1 MVGSGRQERARGT
14 RIETRRDGARRV
26 HWLIA
31 PAYLAAYVLLYSI
44 SSLHWFLPAGLR
56 LSVLWL
62 LPRRHWWVT
71 LVGEVI
77 AIVLLAIARGT
88 FQDPLAMLLASFT
101 PWCVYAA
108 IVYTFARPAGLVPS
122 PDSMMRFLL
131 CGLAAAVASGVMLVL
146 INIAD
151 DGVPQLPPQMV
162 ISFAIGD
169 FTGILMIAPLVRTAL
184 AQFGPRR
191 EPWRYVLADG
201 LVVMPALVALGL
213 SWLPIHNADLYPLMI
228 ALFPLLWLSFRYGW
242 RTAAIS
248 LALLS
253 VAVYRLGPGFVGV
266 GPSMQLQLLT
276 SAAGFAALMIGVSG
290 ESLRLQGRALTSTI
304 DMLSSRTRALSDAAN
319 RLVSKQE
326 DERKRIGA
334 ELHDQLGQDMT
345 AIATRL
351 RIVER
356 AHEERDIRQGLRSL
370 SELVADAHEHL
381 RGAIQSL
388 HPLALDRFGLERAL
402 SEGPMRE
409 LARDHGIAYEC
420 RIDGDADALPQ
431 DIATAIYRIC
441 QEVTT
446 NCVRHGCGGRVSI
459 TLTVEPHDGGRDL
472 TLRID
477 DEGGAFEVPANGEGL
492 GLQNIS
498 DRADAIGA
506 EHVFRP
512 ENGHPRHL
520 MHVRIPG

>member
-1 MVGSGRQERARGT
+1 M
-14 RIETRRDGARRV
+14 
-26 HWLIA
+26 
-31 PAYLAAYVLLYSI
+31 
-44 SSLHWFLPAGLR
+44 
-56 LSVLWL
+56 
-62 LPRRHWWVT
+62 T
-71 LVGEVI
+71 LVGEI
-77 AIVLLAIARGT
+77 LAIVLLILVRGT
-88 FQDPLAMLLASFT
+88 FQHPLPMLLASFA

-108 IVYTFARPAGLVPS
+108 IVYVFARPPALVPS

-131 CGLAAAVASGVMLVL
+131 CGLGAAVANGILLVL
-146 INIAD
+146 INLAD
-151 DGVPQLPPQMV
+151 DGVPQLPPQM
-162 ISFAIGD
+162 IFSFSIGD
-169 FTGILMIAPLVRTAL
+169 FTGILMVAPLARTVL

-191 EPWRYVLADG
+191 EPWRHVLADG
-201 LVVMPALVALGL
+201 LVVLPALVALGL
-213 SWLPIHNADLYPLMI
+213 SWLPIRSADLYPLMV

-253 VAVYRLGPGFVGV
+253 VAVYFLGPGFVGV

-290 ESLRLQGRALTSTI
+290 ESLRLQSRALTSTI
-304 DMLSSRTRALSDAAN
+304 DMLSTRTRALSDAAN

-326 DERKRIGA
+326 EERKRIGA

-351 RIVER
+351 RLVER
-356 AHEERDIRQGLRSL
+356 AQGESDMRQGLRSL
-370 SELVADAHEHL
+370 GELVADAHEHL

-388 HPLALDRFGLERAL
+388 HPLMLDRCGLARPRAA
-402 SEGPMRE
+402 GPMRE

-420 RIDGDADALPQ
+420 CIDGDVDALPQ
-431 DIATAIYRIC
+431 DVATASYRIC
-441 QEVTT
+441 QEATT
-446 NCVRHGCGGRVSI
+446 NGVRHGCGGRVTI
-459 TLTVEPHDGGRDL
+459 TLTVEQHIEGRDV

-477 DEGGAFEVPANGEGL
+477 DDGGSFDLPPANEGL
-492 GLQNIS
+492 GLQNIY

-512 ENGHPRHL
+512 ESGHPRHL
-520 MHVRIPG
+520 MHVRIPV